1 MIYDIWMEGFHIQGG
16 DPVKAIFLGQA
27 EGNSFEEAVKNW
39 YSQHPSSTFDKERL
53 SDWGCKL
60 YPTEAQARKFMG

>member
-16 DPVKAIFLGQA
+16 DPVQATLLGQA

-39 YSQHPSSTFDKERL
+39 YTQHPSSSFNVKSLTE
-53 SDWGCKL
+53 WGCRL
-60 YPTEAQARKFMG
+60 YPTEQEARKFMG